1 MPYLFGQFV
10 SKLSPERIETRG
22 WRPGKRGKNYQMNSR
37 DLAAHSVYLKA
48 EPSLPS
54 RYVDRQT
61 IGEGGSCVVVKARDS
76 FLDRPVAIKYM
87 KTELSNLSSVRRFQ
101 HEARIMSAFNHKHL
115 PLVLDFG
122 LSQCGRPY
130 MVMELMEGRS
140 LKELIAAR
148 GALEPELAV
157 EVILQVLEA
166 LEHCHEKGIV
176 HRDLKTDNIMICDQA
191 ERPLVKVVDFGL
203 ARGDALDLT
212 KKGSIIGTPLYMSP
226 EQARGET
233 ADHRSDIYSLGCVFY
248 EMLAGS
254 PPFGESS
261 AVATLSAHVNAS
273 PPSVKA
279 SLKVGPVQAD
289 QLDGVIARMLDK
301 DPSRR
306 QQSAGEVIAGL
317 ASFSAASRDDEQA
330 MLKHLL
336 KEVELAETRQTSRGL
351 SSRTVLKALI
361 KTEEEKTL
369 EPQQRNPLMAGI
381 FRNLCRLLMILI
393 VVSILLWPG
402 QRTGSRHASATG
414 RAAGSAP
421 AAEQSSPSRDL
432 WDIAYRDAFQVNGT
446 KAFASPQFCDADFEK
461 LKEFADVEYLNLV
474 ICSVDGSGL
483 ASLAESKIDTLDL
496 RGQNLSLAGFA
507 NLARIKSLESLR
519 LDRCPYLTPSKLAK
533 LKRAPN
539 LKRLNLSATNL
550 SRRALQEIAG
560 IKSLTML
567 VVDSAGGIDDDSLAI
582 FAGMHNLEKLQL
594 GESSHVSAAAIA
606 RFRSEHP
613 DITIN

>member
-1 MPYLFGQFV
+1 M
-10 SKLSPERIETRG
+10 
-22 WRPGKRGKNYQMNSR
+22 R

-61 IGEGGSCVVVKARDS
+61 IGEGGTCVVVKARDS

-87 KTELSNLSSVRRFQ
+87 KAELSNLSSVRRFQ
-101 HEARIMSAFNHKHL
+101 HEARIMSTFNHKHL

-122 LSQCGRPY
+122 LSHCGRPY

-157 EVILQVLEA
+157 EVILQVLAA

-203 ARGDALDLT
+203 ARGDVLDLT
-212 KKGSIIGTPLYMSP
+212 RKGSIIGTPLYMSP
-226 EQARGET
+226 EQARGES
-233 ADHRSDIYSLGCVFY
+233 ADHRSDIYSLGCVLH
-248 EMLAGS
+248 EMLTGS

-261 AVATLSAHVNAS
+261 AVATISAHVNAS
-273 PPSVKA
+273 PPSIKRA
-279 SLKVGPVQAD
+279 LKVGPVLAD
-289 QLDGVIARMLDK
+289 KLDAVIARMLDK
-301 DPSRR
+301 DPSQR
-306 QQSAGEVIAGL
+306 QQSAGEVIAEL
-317 ASFSAASRDDEQA
+317 ASLSAASRDDEQA

-336 KEVELAETRQTSRGL
+336 REVELAETRQTSRGM
-351 SSRTVLKALI
+351 SSRTILKALI
-361 KTEEEKTL
+361 DLEACQSPPAEEATGER
-369 EPQQRNPLMAGI
+369 PGNPFFCMT
-381 FRNLCRLLMILI
+381 RLLQGFCRFFMILI

-402 QRTGSRHASATG
+402 QRPESRHASAIG
-414 RAAGSAP
+414 RAGESADP
-421 AAEQSSPSRDL
+421 TRAAQSRDQGNPSRDL
-432 WDIAYRDAFQVNGT
+432 WDIAYRASFQVNGT

-461 LKEFADVEYLNLV
+461 LKEFPGVEYLNLV
-474 ICSVDGSGL
+474 ICTIDGSGL
-483 ASLAESKIDTLDL
+483 ASLVDSNIDTLDL
-496 RGQNLSLAGFA
+496 RGQNLAMAGFT

-519 LDRCPYLTPSKLAK
+519 LDRCPYLAPSKLAK
-533 LKRAPN
+533 LKKAPN
-539 LKRLNLSATNL
+539 LKHLNLSATNL
-550 SRRALQEIAG
+550 SRQAQQEIAG
-560 IKSLTML
+560 IKGLTML
-567 VVDSAGGIDDDSLAI
+567 IVDGAGGIDDESLAI
-582 FAGMHNLEKLQL
+582 FAGMPNLKKLQV
-594 GESSHVSAAAIA
+594 GESSQVTARAIA

>member
-1 MPYLFGQFV
+1 
-10 SKLSPERIETRG
+10 
-22 WRPGKRGKNYQMNSR
+22 MNSSMR
-37 DLAAHSVYLKA
+37 DLAAHSVYLRA

-130 MVMELMEGRS
+130 MVMELMEGRT

-148 GALEPELAV
+148 GALEAELAV
-157 EVILQVLEA
+157 DVILQVLEA

-176 HRDLKTDNIMICDQA
+176 HRDLKTDNIMICDQP

-233 ADHRSDIYSLGCVFY
+233 ADHRSDIYSLGCVFH
-248 EMLAGS
+248 EMLTGS

-273 PPSVKA
+273 PPSVKP
-279 SLKVGPVQAD
+279 SLKVGPVLAD
-289 QLDGVIARMLDK
+289 KLDAVIARMLDK
-301 DPSRR
+301 DPSQR
-306 QQSAGEVIAGL
+306 QQSAGEVIAEL
-317 ASFSAASRDDEQA
+317 ASLSAASRDDEQA

-336 KEVELAETRQTSRGL
+336 REVELAETRQTSRGL
-351 SSRTVLKALI
+351 SSRTILKALI
-361 KTEEEKTL
+361 DLEACQSPPAEEETGERPGTSL
-369 EPQQRNPLMAGI
+369 FCMTRLLQS
-381 FRNLCRLLMILI
+381 LCRFFMILI

-402 QRTGSRHASATG
+402 QRPESRHASATG
-414 RAAGSAP
+414 RAGESAAP
-421 AAEQSSPSRDL
+421 THAAQTRAAQTRDQGNPSRDL
-432 WDIAYRDAFQVNGT
+432 WEIAYRASFQVNGT
-446 KAFASPQFCDADFEK
+446 KAYASPQFTDADFEK
-461 LKEFADVEYLNLV
+461 LKEFPGVEYLNLV
-474 ICSVDGSGL
+474 VCTIDGSGL
-483 ASLAESKIDTLDL
+483 ASLVDSNIDTLDL
-496 RGQNLSLAGFA
+496 RGQNLTMAGFT

-519 LDRCPYLTPSKLAK
+519 LDRCPYLAPSKLAK
-533 LKRAPN
+533 LKRAPG
-539 LKRLNLSATNL
+539 LKRLNLSATSL
-550 SRRALQEIAG
+550 SRRAQREIAG
-560 IKSLTML
+560 IKGLTML
-567 VVDSAGGIDDDSLAI
+567 ILDGADGIDDDSLSI
-582 FAGMHNLEKLQL
+582 FAGMPNLEKLQV
-594 GESSHVSAAAIA
+594 GESSKVTARAIA

>member
-1 MPYLFGQFV
+1 
-10 SKLSPERIETRG
+10 
-22 WRPGKRGKNYQMNSR
+22 MNSR

-61 IGEGGSCVVVKARDS
+61 IGEGGSCVVVKARDI

-273 PPSVKA
+273 PPSVKT

-317 ASFSAASRDDEQA
+317 ASLSAASRDDEQA

-567 VVDSAGGIDDDSLAI
+567 VVDGAGGIDDDSLSI